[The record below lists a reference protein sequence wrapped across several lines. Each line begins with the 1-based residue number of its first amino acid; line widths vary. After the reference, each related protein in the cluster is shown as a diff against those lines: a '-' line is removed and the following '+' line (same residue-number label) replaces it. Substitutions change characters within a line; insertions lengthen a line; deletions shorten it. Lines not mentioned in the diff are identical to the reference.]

1 MASNFKRT
9 PFTLADDTP
18 RLFQCVCFADRHVST
33 HTIIL
38 PLPAASQGK
47 ITLGPSVTMGGGRVG
62 PHLPFQPLHKREEEI
77 TEDPRTLIQQMR
89 KHSHRRGASMDSFLA
104 PHRLEERGGEGVDV
118 GWYVSCREIPLNL
131 SPHLLLWEFPILAAL
146 TENQM
151 RCYTLN
157 LS

>member
-1 MASNFKRT
+1 MF
-9 PFTLADDTP
+9 
-18 RLFQCVCFADRHVST
+18 T

-47 ITLGPSVTMGGGRVG
+47 ITLGPSVTMGGGCVG

-104 PHRLEERGGEGVDV
+104 PHRLEGRGGEGRVCGGEGTEYGGGGGCGCWLV
-118 GWYVSCREIPLNL
+118 C
-131 SPHLLLWEFPILAAL
+131 LL
-146 TENQM
+146 
-151 RCYTLN
+151 
-157 LS
+157 

>member
-9 PFTLADDTP
+9 PFTLTVNTL
-18 RLFQCVCFADRHVST
+18 RLFQCVCVTDRHVFT

-47 ITLGPSVTMGGGRVG
+47 ITLGPSVTMGGGCVG

-77 TEDPRTLIQQMR
+77 TEDPHTLIQQMR

-104 PHRLEERGGEGVDV
+104 PHRLEGVWRRERVWREGEGECSASVAA
-118 GWYVSCREIPLNL
+118 IPQRQSSGLFICKL
-131 SPHLLLWEFPILAAL
+131 GEL
-146 TENQM
+146 T
-151 RCYTLN
+151 CPT
-157 LS
+157 SHV

>member
-18 RLFQCVCFADRHVST
+18 QLFQCVCVADRHVFT

-47 ITLGPSVTMGGGRVG
+47 ITLGPSVTMGGGCVG

-104 PHRLEERGGEGVDV
+104 PHRWEERGGEGRVCGGEGRGYGGGGGCGCWLV
-118 GWYVSCREIPLNL
+118 C
-131 SPHLLLWEFPILAAL
+131 LL
-146 TENQM
+146 
-151 RCYTLN
+151 
-157 LS
+157 

>member
-9 PFTLADDTP
+9 SFTLADNTP
-18 RLFQCVCFADRHVST
+18 RLFQCVCVADRHVFA

-104 PHRLEERGGEGVDV
+104 PHRLEGRGGEGIWWWGRVWMLAGMSPV
-118 GWYVSCREIPLNL
+118 GKYPLTCLHTCYYGN
-131 SPHLLLWEFPILAAL
+131 SPYLLH
-146 TENQM
+146 
-151 RCYTLN
+151 
-157 LS
+157 